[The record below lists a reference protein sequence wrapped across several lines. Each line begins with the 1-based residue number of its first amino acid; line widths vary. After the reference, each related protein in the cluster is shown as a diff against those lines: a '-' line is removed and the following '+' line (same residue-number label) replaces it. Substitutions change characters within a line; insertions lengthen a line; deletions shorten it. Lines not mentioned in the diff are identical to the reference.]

1 MESLSMKKS
10 LDRHY
15 EQLTALSDDLEPIID
30 DLACVAFNE
39 FKNYIEGLTCC
50 ERIHHGILDRE
61 ARFEY
66 AMANLKAVVWEKFRR
81 NMKSEMKNEGVHIST
96 TSR

>member
-1 MESLSMKKS
+1 MVDLSN
-10 LDRHY
+10 REAFAHHY
-15 EQLTALSDDLEPIID
+15 EQLATLPDDLGPIID
-30 DLACVAFNE
+30 DLACVAFDE

-81 NMKSEMKNEGVHIST
+81 NMKSEMKNESVHIST
-96 TSR
+96 TAR